1 MKKYI
6 LPALAIAAMM
16 VSCNNQSPK
25 MDEQP
30 AAVSADG
37 LKIAYVEV
45 DSLMTQYNFAKD
57 YSVTL
62 QKQSNNARN
71 TLNQKGNALQAAV
84 ANFQQKVNNNGFTS
98 REQAASQQAAIERQ
112 QRDLQELQARLE
124 GELANQTAKF
134 NEALRDSL
142 QNFLKDYNNDKKYDM
157 ILAKSGDN
165 ILMANKRFD
174 ITQDVINGLNKRY
187 KPSAKPAAD
196 EKKAR
201 LWLKRAL
208 AHENKGPEILAKI
221 RKKAAEGDDDAKRML
236 KLVGK

>member
-98 REQAASQQAAIERQ
+98 REQAASQQAA
-112 QRDLQELQARLE
+112 A
-124 GELANQTAKF
+124 TT
-134 NEALRDSL
+134 S
-142 QNFLKDYNNDKKYDM
+142 
-157 ILAKSGDN
+157 
-165 ILMANKRFD
+165 
-174 ITQDVINGLNKRY
+174 
-187 KPSAKPAAD
+187 
-196 EKKAR
+196 
-201 LWLKRAL
+201 
-208 AHENKGPEILAKI
+208 
-221 RKKAAEGDDDAKRML
+221 
-236 KLVGK
+236 

>member
-6 LPALAIAAMM
+6 FSALAIAAMM

-25 MDEQP
+25 MDDQP
-30 AAVSADG
+30 AAASSEG

-45 DSLMTQYNFAKD
+45 DSLMTQYTFAKD

-62 QKQSNNARN
+62 QKKSNNARN
-71 TLNQKGNALQAAV
+71 TLNQKGNALQAAA
-84 ANFQQKVNNNGFTS
+84 ANFQQKLNNNGFQS

-124 GELANQTAKF
+124 NELASETAKF

-142 QNFLKDYNNDKKYDM
+142 QNFLKVYNKDKKFDL

-165 ILMANKRFD
+165 ILIGNKKLD
-174 ITQDVINGLNKRY
+174 VTQDVINGLNKRY
-187 KPSAKPAAD
+187 KPTAKPAAD
-196 EKKAR
+196 VKKDEAKAEEKK
-201 LWLKRAL
+201 
-208 AHENKGPEILAKI
+208 
-221 RKKAAEGDDDAKRML
+221 
-236 KLVGK
+236 

>member
-6 LPALAIAAMM
+6 FSALAIAAMM

-25 MDEQP
+25 MDDQP
-30 AAVSADG
+30 AAAASGDG

-45 DSLMTQYNFAKD
+45 DSLMTQYTFAKD

-62 QKQSNNARN
+62 QKKSNNARN
-71 TLNQKGNALQAAV
+71 TLNQKGNALQAAA
-84 ANFQQKVNNNGFTS
+84 ANFQQKLNNNGFQS

-124 GELANQTAKF
+124 NELASETAKF

-142 QNFLKDYNNDKKYDM
+142 QNFLKVYNKDKKYDL

-165 ILMANKRFD
+165 ILIADKKLD
-174 ITQDVINGLNKRY
+174 VTQDVINGLNKRY
-187 KPSAKPAAD
+187 KPSAKPSAEAKD
-196 EKKAR
+196 EAKAEKK
-201 LWLKRAL
+201 
-208 AHENKGPEILAKI
+208 
-221 RKKAAEGDDDAKRML
+221 
-236 KLVGK
+236 